1 VAKVTA
7 GSPGG
12 RVRRTDGAERQQ
24 HILGVA
30 VSCFAQTGYHGTS
43 ARDIASAAKVPLS
56 ALHYYFANKEELFIA
71 AFAMEFQRVANQRNQ
86 ATQDIGKLSLAD
98 LVRGYIT
105 PLLDSGGESD
115 NRDFLRLQ
123 SRALDDPQVAIHVF
137 DRVVLPSTK
146 PYLAALQNFF
156 PKTARADLVRC
167 FRNMTWAVGFAPID
181 PLYEAL
187 TDESPYP
194 QGPRKT
200 RALIEL
206 MVKYH
211 TAGILAVTSPTAKA

>member
-7 GSPGG
+7 ATG
-12 RVRRTDGAERQQ
+12 RTRRTDGAERQQ
-24 HILGVA
+24 HILRVA
-30 VSCFAQTGYHGTS
+30 VRCFAHSGYHGTS
-43 ARDIASAAKVPLS
+43 ARDIAAAAEVPLS
-56 ALHYYFANKEELFIA
+56 ALHYYFSNKEELFIA

-86 ATQDIGKLSLAD
+86 AVQGIEKLSLAD
-98 LVRGYIT
+98 LVRGYIA
-105 PLLDSGGESD
+105 PLLDGDGEND

-123 SRALDDPQVAIHVF
+123 SRALDDPQVAKHVF
-137 DRVVLPSTK
+137 NRVVLPSTQ
-146 PYLAALQNFF
+146 PFLAALQGLF
-156 PKTARADLVRC
+156 PKTGRADLVRC

-194 QGPRKT
+194 EGSRKT
-200 RALIEL
+200 RALIDL

-211 TAGILAVTSPTAKA
+211 TAGILAVTSRTAKS